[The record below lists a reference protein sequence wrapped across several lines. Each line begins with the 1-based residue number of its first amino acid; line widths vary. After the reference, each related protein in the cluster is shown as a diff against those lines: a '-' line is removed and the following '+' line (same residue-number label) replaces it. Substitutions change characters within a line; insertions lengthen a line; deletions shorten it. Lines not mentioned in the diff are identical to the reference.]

1 MNIYFKIFQPPRPI
15 PDQYRQNFIHL
26 FGDIVWFGV
35 LNGSTIAFLS
45 VYATRIGAS
54 GDQVG
59 WLGAVGAL
67 ANLIFTLPAGF
78 LLARGSISRSVML
91 SALLNRIF
99 YAGIFIIPSL
109 FVPQEQ
115 IWLLILISFIMSV
128 PLTGV
133 LVGFNAL
140 FAEAVPV
147 EWRGYVASIRNA
159 LISLASMATTFLC
172 GQVLNTFGI
181 PVGYQIVF
189 FIGFLGGLF
198 STYHLSKVKSL
209 PAATGEGQGN
219 EILQSVGSRMQQW
232 LRLDVLTANFK
243 RVLVLLFGFHLF
255 QYLVIPL
262 FPLYTVNIL
271 GYSDQ
276 TISWGTAGFQL
287 MVFLLSSQLSR
298 FTRRLNNQTLTGIGM
313 ILMVEFP
320 ALLPLAKSMGLYL
333 LVTVLSG
340 VGWAIVGSTIYNYLL
355 DRLPENDRPAHLSW
369 YNLAMN
375 AAVLVGSLGG
385 PIIAGWI
392 GYDTALWVFAFGRLL
407 AGIAILLWG

>member
-1 MNIYFKIFQPPRPI
+1 MNFYFRIFKPPRPI
-15 PDQYRQNFIHL
+15 PDEFRQNFIHL
-26 FGDIVWFGV
+26 FGDIVWYGV

-67 ANLIFTLPAGF
+67 ANLIFTLPAGIM
-78 LLARGSISRSVML
+78 LAKGSISRSVML
-91 SALLNRIF
+91 SALINRIF

-109 FVPQEQ
+109 FFPQEQ
-115 IWLLILISFIMSV
+115 IWLLIFITFIMSI

-147 EWRGYVASIRNA
+147 DWRGYVASIRNA
-159 LISLASMATTFLC
+159 LISLASMITSLVC
-172 GQVLNTFGI
+172 GQILNTFGI
-181 PVGYQIVF
+181 PGGYQIVF
-189 FIGFLGGLF
+189 FIGFLGGML

-209 PAATGEGQGN
+209 PVSNGDTQLKENSPAA
-219 EILQSVGSRMQQW
+219 GSKMKQW
-232 LRLDVLTANFK
+232 LRLDVLSSKFN
-243 RVLVLLFGFHLF
+243 RILMLLFAFHLF

-262 FPLYTVNIL
+262 FPLYTVNVL

-276 TISWGTAGFQL
+276 TISWGTSGFQL
-287 MVFLLSSQLSR
+287 MVFLLSSQLFRFSR
-298 FTRRLNNQTLTGIGM
+298 KLSNQTLTGIGM

-320 ALLPLAKSMGLYL
+320 AMLPLAKSMEIFL

-355 DRLPENDRPAHLSW
+355 DRLPENDRPAYLSW

-375 AAVLVGSLGG
+375 GAVLVGSLGG
-385 PIIAGWI
+385 PIIASWV
-392 GYDTALWVFAFGRLL
+392 GYDAALWIFAFGRLL
-407 AGIAILLWG
+407 AGAAILLWG